1 MNSIIDINGLSFQYA
16 SGKIQQQVL
25 DDLSLSINRGQ
36 IVCLLGAN
44 GAGKSTLINLM
55 LGRLKTQQGHIEIF
69 GQRHTSREI
78 RQRLG
83 VMLQN
88 AAAPDRAKVCEL
100 LELFRSYYDAPLPLT
115 QLYHDLQ
122 LDSIREQY
130 FGSLSGGQKQLV
142 LLAIALCG
150 DPELLFLDEPSVGMD
165 VTTRRVLWQVI
176 ERYKSLGKTIMLT
189 THYLEEADALAD
201 RVVVL
206 KNGKIIADDTPQ
218 GLKVAFSHKLLKAK
232 TSLPMDVVRTLEAV
246 INVTQY
252 GRYFE
257 VTSTNAALTV
267 AKWQA
272 IDPHIDDLTISNCD
286 LEQAFIQLTDDHT
299 EQNNEEKVA

>member
-16 SGKIQQQVL
+16 SGETQRQVL
-25 DDLSLSINRGQ
+25 DQLSLSISRGQ

-55 LGRLKTQQGHIEIF
+55 LGRLKVRQGDIEIF
-69 GQRHTSREI
+69 GQLHTSREI

-88 AAAPDRAKVCEL
+88 SAAPDRAKVCEL

-115 QLYHDLQ
+115 QLYDDLQ
-122 LDSIREQY
+122 LGGIKNQY

-150 DPELLFLDEPSVGMD
+150 DPDLLFLDEPSVGMD

-201 RVVVL
+201 RIVVL
-206 KNGKIIADDTPQ
+206 KGGKIIADDTPQ
-218 GLKVAFSHKLLKAK
+218 GLKVAFSHKLIKAK
-232 TSLPMDVVRTLEAV
+232 TSLAMDVVRKLDGV

-252 GRYFE
+252 GRYLE
-257 VTSTNAALTV
+257 VTTTNAASTV

-272 IDPHIDDLTISNCD
+272 QDPQIDDLTINNCD
-286 LEQAFIQLTDDHT
+286 LEQAFIQLTDEKT
-299 EQNNEEKVA
+299 AQNNEEKVA

>member
-16 SGKIQQQVL
+16 SGETQRQVL
-25 DDLSLSINRGQ
+25 DELSLSINRGQ
-36 IVCLLGAN
+36 VVCLLGAN

-55 LGRLKTQQGHIEIF
+55 LGRLKAQQGEIEIF
-69 GQRHTSREI
+69 GQLHTSRKV

-115 QLYHDLQ
+115 QLYDDLQ
-122 LDSIREQY
+122 LDGISNHY

-218 GLKVAFSHKLLKAK
+218 GLKVAFSHKLIKAK
-232 TSLPMDVVRTLEAV
+232 TSLPMEVVRTLDAV
-246 INVTQY
+246 ISVTQY

-257 VTSTNAALTV
+257 VTSSNAALTV
-267 AKWQA
+267 ARWQA
-272 IDPHIDDLTISNCD
+272 MDPHIDDLTISNCD